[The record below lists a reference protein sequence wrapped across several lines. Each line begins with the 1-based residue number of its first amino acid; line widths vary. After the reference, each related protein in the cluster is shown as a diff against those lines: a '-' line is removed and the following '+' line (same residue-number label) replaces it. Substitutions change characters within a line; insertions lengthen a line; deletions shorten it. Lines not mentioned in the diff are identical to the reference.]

1 MARYWQI
8 LINESKYWAILLSNY
23 LIPLRSWECTS
34 CIDLKMK
41 KAHKV
46 DFIRRVIRFK
56 LASQR
61 ELVDLDIFKG
71 AVILLGVTVFNND
84 WQ

>member
-1 MARYWQI
+1 MKANSGPYYYQ
-8 LINESKYWAILLSNY
+8 N

-41 KAHKV
+41 KARKV
-46 DFIRRVIRFK
+46 DCIRRVNRFK

-71 AVILLGVTVFNND
+71 AVILLGVVFDND

>member
-1 MARYWQI
+1 MKGNTGPYYYQ
-8 LINESKYWAILLSNY
+8 N

-46 DFIRRVIRFK
+46 DCIRRVNRFK

-71 AVILLGVTVFNND
+71 AVILLGVLFNND

>member
-1 MARYWQI
+1 
-8 LINESKYWAILLSNY
+8 
-23 LIPLRSWECTS
+23 
-34 CIDLKMK
+34 MK

-46 DFIRRVIRFK
+46 DCIRRVNRFK

-71 AVILLGVTVFNND
+71 AVILLGVVFNND